1 MIVGLPKEIKNQES
15 RAGLTP
21 ACAAAY
27 AAAGNTVLFEKG
39 AGAGAGFSDD
49 EYIKAGARP
58 LESAKEV
65 WERAE
70 MIVKVKEPV
79 ESEYRYLRE
88 NLLVYTYF
96 HLAADKPLTGA
107 LLASKVKAVAYETIT
122 GADGGLP
129 CLTPMSYIAGR
140 MSVIEGAKYLQ
151 KTFGGRGVLLA
162 GIPGVER
169 GTVVVLGGGTAG
181 TEAARMALGLG
192 ADVTVF
198 DINFKRL
205 AYLDDI
211 FSGRI
216 KTLAS
221 KTDRIA
227 AAVVDADVVIGA
239 VLIPGAKAPTLI
251 NKADLARMKK
261 GSVLVDIA
269 VDQGGCFETTRPTT
283 HENPVFT
290 EDGIVHYCVANMPG
304 AVARTSTMALTN
316 ATLSGGL
323 ELAGKG
329 LGKAAAENVHLA
341 NGVNTYNGACT
352 CKGVAEAFNLPYV
365 PLGELI

>member
-1 MIVGLPKEIKNQES
+1 MIIGLPKEIKNQES
-15 RAGLTP
+15 RVGLTP
-21 ACAAAY
+21 ACVAAY
-27 AAAGNTVLFEKG
+27 TAAGHAVLFEKD
-39 AGAGAGFSDD
+39 AGTGAGFSND
-49 EYIKAGARP
+49 EYIKAGANP

-88 NLLVYTYF
+88 NLLVYTYL
-96 HLAADKPLTGA
+96 HLAADKPLTSA

-122 GADGGLP
+122 GAAGGLP

-140 MSVIEGAKYLQ
+140 MSVIEGSKYLQ

-169 GTVVVLGGGTAG
+169 GAVVVLGGGTAG

-211 FSGRI
+211 FGGRI

-221 KTDRIA
+221 RADRITA
-227 AAVVDADVVIGA
+227 ALKSADVVIGA
-239 VLIPGAKAPTLI
+239 VLVPGAKAPQLI
-251 NKADLARMKK
+251 KKADLTLMKK

-269 VDQGGCFETTRPTT
+269 VDQGGCFETTKPTT
-283 HENPVFT
+283 HENPVFI

-304 AVARTSTMALTN
+304 AVARTSTLALTN

-323 ELAGKG
+323 ELAAKG
-329 LGKAAAENVHLA
+329 LEKAAAENVHLA
-341 NGVNTYNGACT
+341 NGVNTCNGACT
-352 CKGVAEAFNLPYV
+352 CKGVAEAFGLPYV
-365 PLGELI
+365 PLEDLL